1 LRLFSLYSVV
11 FMLNPEPLTL
21 NPAHYPL
28 SPIHYPQFLTSKVV
42 GAFAGLF
49 VSAAL
54 MFACRRLS
62 GALVSP
68 LSPVLLIPSGLL
80 AGASALGIR
89 SIWQRPADRIA
100 STYGKP
106 VLDILLGASLLIFAA
121 ALSLPGTNAWGLGF
135 FWFFIAAEEIW
146 AWRPRAS
153 AWLQNS
159 WNKKGAIR
167 HIRLDSAMPAMP
179 RVEPAETSPAAVAA
193 LLKSPD
199 RHAKDVT
206 QQLIRS
212 MSADGSEVLSG
223 WLRLDFAPHQRI
235 GNLHVAFC
243 PPFAGM
249 PELTVSQ
256 IDGPGARIKI
266 AQLLPYGARL
276 DLKLVAF
283 SEESAS
289 VLVQFSARA
298 LGK

>member
-1 LRLFSLYSVV
+1 
-11 FMLNPEPLTL
+11 MLNSEPRTL
-21 NPAHYPL
+21 NPAPYSLFPIPYSL
-28 SPIHYPQFLTSKVV
+28 SPTSKAV

-49 VSAAL
+49 AAAAL
-54 MFACRRLS
+54 MFACRRIS

-68 LSPVLLIPSGLL
+68 LSPVLLIISGLL
-80 AGASALGIR
+80 AGVSALGIR
-89 SIWQRPADRIA
+89 TIWQRPSDRNT
-100 STYGKP
+100 SLHGKL
-106 VLDILLGASLLIFAA
+106 VLDVLLGASLLIFAA
-121 ALSLPGTNAWGLGF
+121 AISLPGTNAWGLGF
-135 FWFFIAAEEIW
+135 FWLFIAAEEIW
-146 AWRPRAS
+146 AWRPRAT
-153 AWLQNS
+153 AWLRRS
-159 WNKKGAIR
+159 WKKNGAIR
-167 HIRLDSAMPAMP
+167 QDSAKSAVP
-179 RVEPAETSPAAVAA
+179 RVESAETSPAAVAA
-193 LLKSPD
+193 LLTSPD